1 MLFLSLRPRFSPNTD
16 SYSHI
21 HISSSLLPSS
31 NNSHNHQPPSQ
42 VPIKAP
48 TPPWMK
54 GPLLLQPN
62 ELVDLSKPKTK
73 KFKLERQEL
82 SDKDLMG
89 KEARGKR
96 VMKKIVKKVEKLRSS
111 YNSAEAL
118 IGSPNVESLGGV
130 LESLKENE
138 EVRST
143 KGRMPWENDSKF
155 VYEKIKRKKAVTA
168 AELALDKVLFRR
180 LRDEAARMRT
190 WIKVKKAGV
199 TQDVV
204 DQIKLTWRRSEL
216 AMIKFDIP
224 LCRNMS
230 RAREIVE
237 TKTGGLVVLSKKD
250 FLVVYRGCN
259 HQLTTKGYQSPR
271 KNHSKMSGAESI
283 TNGDICSVDSNHSLS
298 EMLNVNAEDKD
309 YLSTTVQNMNFQ
321 TASSSLYERETD
333 RLLDDLGPRFVDWW
347 MPKPFPVD
355 ADLLPE
361 DVPGFQ
367 TPSRLCPP
375 HSGAKLSDY
384 ELTYFRKLAHPLPTH
399 FVLGRNKGLKGLA
412 AAILKL
418 WEKSLIAKIAIKYGI
433 QNTDNEMMA
442 NELKRLTGGV
452 LLLRNKFYII
462 LYRGN
467 DFLPKRVAA
476 LVENRELE
484 LRSFQFDEEVA
495 RMKALEAFSPI
506 DEVPQDTS
514 TSGTLT
520 EFKKIQTKFEDT
532 KNRNKELNIQLE
544 AEICRLEKE
553 LKDKQHRAFIL
564 NKKIE
569 KSGKELSKLNA
580 AWTPSEQDT
589 DLEIMTDEERE
600 CFRKIGLKMQS
611 CLLLG
616 RRGIFDGVLEGLHQ
630 HWKHRE
636 VVKVITMQKLFSQV
650 INTAKLLETE
660 SGGILVSVDKLKQG
674 HAIIIYRG
682 KNYSRPSVKLAKNLL
697 TKREALRR
705 SLEMQ
710 RNGSLKFFAR
720 QKDQTISE
728 LELKLEDLHQRKEI
742 ERTESEN

>member
-138 EVRST
+138 EVSST

>member
-1 MLFLSLRPRFSPNTD
+1 MLFLSLRPRFPPNSD

-21 HISSSLLPSS
+21 HIFSSLLPRSD
-31 NNSHNHQPPSQ
+31 NGHNHQPPSQ

-62 ELVDLSKPKTK
+62 ELVDLSKPKSK

-89 KEARGKR
+89 KEARGKKA
-96 VMKKIVKKVEKLRSS
+96 MKKIVKKVEKLRSS
-111 YNSAEAL
+111 HNSAEAL

-138 EVRST
+138 EVRRT
-143 KGRMPWENDSKF
+143 KARMPWENDAKF
-155 VYEKIKRKKAVTA
+155 VYEKIKRKKAVTS
-168 AELALDKVLFRR
+168 AELALDKVLLHR
-180 LRDEAARMRT
+180 LRIEAASMRT

-204 DQIKLTWRRSEL
+204 DQIKSIWRRREL
-216 AMIKFDIP
+216 AM
-224 LCRNMS
+224 
-230 RAREIVE
+230 

-259 HQLTTKGYQSPR
+259 HQLTTKGYPSLR
-271 KNHSKMSGAESI
+271 KNHSEMSGAESV
-283 TNGDICSVDSNHSLS
+283 TNGNICSVNSNRSLS
-298 EMLNVNAEDKD
+298 EMLNFNAEDKD
-309 YLSTTVQNMNFQ
+309 SVSTSVQKMNFQ
-321 TASSSLYERETD
+321 TANGSLYERETD
-333 RLLDDLGPRFVDWW
+333 RLLDDLGPRFIDWW
-347 MPKPFPVD
+347 RPKPFPVD

-367 TPSRLCPP
+367 TPLRLCPP

-433 QNTDNEMMA
+433 PNTNNEMMA

-476 LVENRELE
+476 LVENRESE
-484 LRSFQFDEEVA
+484 LKSCQFHEEVA

-506 DEVPQDTS
+506 DEVQQDTS

-553 LKDKQHRAFIL
+553 LKEKKYKALVL

-600 CFRKIGLKMQS
+600 CFRKIGLKMHS

-660 SGGILVSVDKLKQG
+660 SGGILVSIDKLKQG

-710 RNGSLKFFAR
+710 RNGSFKFFAR
-720 QKDQTISE
+720 QKEQTISE
-728 LELKLEDLHQRKEI
+728 LELKLADLHQRKEI
-742 ERTESEN
+742 VMRESENQYMHVHEI